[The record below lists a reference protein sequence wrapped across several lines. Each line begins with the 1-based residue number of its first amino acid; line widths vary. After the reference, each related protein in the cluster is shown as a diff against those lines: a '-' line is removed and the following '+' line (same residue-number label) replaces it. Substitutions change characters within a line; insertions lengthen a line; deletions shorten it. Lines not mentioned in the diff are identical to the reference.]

1 MGYIKLN
8 APHYPYHT
16 CMGMLQSSPKFHK
29 SPTFS
34 QGPLLGEADDT
45 CIILIV
51 TFCPGVGVWGEG
63 GGENSHVKIKLLIIL
78 LGVKNRFEQCPSNK
92 ILVPFKVFFKIFQQA
107 PLSKFIIREPLAQVF
122 LSLFCKNSGWRTL
135 EERFHIVVCPIFTLP
150 SRMNI
155 FFLILVNITLQPNHT
170 SYSAA

>member
-1 MGYIKLN
+1 M
-8 APHYPYHT
+8 PHITPTTHAWVCFKVLPNST
-16 CMGMLQSSPKFHK
+16 NPPHSARVPSSGKPMTHALF
-29 SPTFS
+29 
-34 QGPLLGEADDT
+34 LLWLFVLE
-45 CIILIV
+45 
-51 TFCPGVGVWGEG
+51 WGCGGRG